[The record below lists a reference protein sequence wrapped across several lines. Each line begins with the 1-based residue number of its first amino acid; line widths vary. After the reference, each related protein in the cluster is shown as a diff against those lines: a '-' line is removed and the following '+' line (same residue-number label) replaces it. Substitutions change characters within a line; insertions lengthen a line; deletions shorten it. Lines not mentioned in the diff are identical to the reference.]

1 MNELAAIADV
11 PASLSATHFV
21 LGEISSFMPHGMC
34 YLWKPTLVGLHL
46 VSDGVIALSYFSIPI
61 ILVYILRKRED
72 IPFNGLFLLFAA
84 FILFCG
90 TGHGFD
96 IWTLWHP
103 NYWVSGWIR
112 LTTALVSLTTAIAL
126 GIKIPQILTL
136 PSPSQMENVNQQ
148 LQEKITELEQ
158 QKAFIRQ
165 QEQFLRSI
173 YDNVREAIFV
183 VDVAAD
189 GIFHYQDF
197 NSEAKRLTGTEDVI
211 NKTPAQVLPPAAA
224 AAVKEHYRECLE
236 SKATISYEECLPFPG
251 EDTWW
256 LTTLNPLGDE
266 TGNIYRIIGTSLNI
280 SDRKR
285 AELELDREKN
295 FLQAL
300 LDNLSDGIVSCDRYG
315 VLTLFN
321 KATREFH
328 GLPHKAIPAEE
339 WATYY
344 DLYFPDGQTIMSR
357 DDIPLFRALQ
367 GEPVRDVEMMIIP
380 KQGKPR
386 TLLANG
392 DPIIAPDGK
401 KIGAVVAMRDI
412 SELKKIEQALWES
425 QTRFLETFV
434 HAAVGMAIVALDGSW
449 LEFNPALCQMV
460 GYSEAELQATNFQ
473 AITYPEDLDGDL
485 AKMEQLLSGQIRS
498 YQMEKRY
505 VRKSGSLVWINLS
518 VSLVKDKNNQPL
530 YFVALIENIDE
541 RKRAE
546 QAIARLNNELEA
558 RVQQRTV
565 QLEQV
570 NNLLLG
576 ATEQLR
582 KSNQEL
588 EQFAY
593 VASHDLKAPL
603 RAIANLSEWIEE
615 DLEDKLDEDTRHNMN
630 LLRSRVHRLE
640 NLINGLL
647 DYSRVGRLK
656 SEPESVDVGEMLRET
671 IDLFDI
677 PDDYQIQIQEDMP
690 TFVTELIPLQQVF
703 NNLISNAIKHSDCD
717 NGKIAIS
724 VKEQDNFYEFAVTD
738 NGKGIDPQYHER
750 IFTIFQTLEARDTK
764 ESTGI
769 GLAIVKKA
777 VENQGGTIE
786 VESQVGKGTTFRFT
800 WKKEP

>member
-1 MNELAAIADV
+1 MNEFLAIL
-11 PASLSATHFV
+11 PLHTLATV
-21 LGEISSFMPHGMC
+21 SFMPHGMC
-34 YLWKPTLVGLHL
+34 YLWKPWLVGLHL
-46 VSDGVIALSYFSIPI
+46 VSDGVIALSYFSIPVT
-61 ILVYILRKRED
+61 LLYILRKRAD
-72 IPFNGLFLLFAA
+72 IPFNGIFLLFAA
-84 FILFCG
+84 FILCCG

-112 LTTALVSLTTAIAL
+112 FTTALVSLTTAIAL
-126 GIKIPQILTL
+126 AVKIPQILTL
-136 PSPSQMENVNQQ
+136 PSPTQMENVNQQ
-148 LQEKITELEQ
+148 LQEKIAELE
-158 QKAFIRQ
+158 KKETTIRQ

-183 VDVAAD
+183 VDIESD
-189 GIFHYQDF
+189 ETFRYQGF
-197 NSEAKRLTGTEDVI
+197 NSAAEKLTGVKDVE
-211 NKTPAQVLPPAAA
+211 NKTPAQILPPEVA
-224 AAVKEHYRECLE
+224 AAVEKRYTECIA
-236 SKATISYEECLPFPG
+236 SKISISYEECLPFQG

-256 LTTLNPLGDE
+256 LTTLNPIEDPIEDE
-266 TGNIYRIIGTSLNI
+266 TGKIYRIIGTSLNI

-285 AELELDREKN
+285 AEIELDKEKN

-300 LDNLSDGIVSCDRYG
+300 LDNLSDGIVSCDRNG

-321 KATREFH
+321 QATKEFH
-328 GLPHKAIPAEE
+328 GLPPQAIPADK
-339 WATYY
+339 WAEYY
-344 DLYFPDGQTIMSR
+344 DLYLPDGKTMMSQE
-357 DDIPLFRALQ
+357 DIPLFRALQ
-367 GEPVRDVEMMIIP
+367 GESVRDVEMMIIP

-392 DPIIAPDGK
+392 DPIIAPDGQ

-412 SELKKIEQALWES
+412 SELKKIEQVLWES
-425 QTRFLETFV
+425 QARFLETFI

-449 LEFNPALCQMV
+449 LEVNPALCQMV

-485 AKMEQLLSGQIRS
+485 AKVKQLLGGQIPS

-505 VRKSGSLVWINLS
+505 VHKQGSLVWINLS

-530 YFVALIENIDE
+530 YFVALIQNIDE
-541 RKRAE
+541 RKQAE
-546 QAIARLNNELEA
+546 QALVQLNDELEA
-558 RVQQRTV
+558 RVQQRTI

-570 NNLLLG
+570 NKLLLG

-615 DLEDKLDEDTRHNMN
+615 DLEDKLDDDTRHQMN

-647 DYSRVGRLK
+647 AYSRIGRLK
-656 SEPESVDVGEMLRET
+656 SEPQEVAVEEILAEI
-671 IDLFDI
+671 IDLLDV
-677 PDDYQIQIQEDMP
+677 PDSFQIQIQGDLP

-703 NNLISNAIKHSDCD
+703 NNLISNAIKHSDLD
-717 NGKIAIS
+717 RGQITIS
-724 VKEQDNFYEFAVTD
+724 AKEQDHYYEFAVAD
-738 NGKGIDPQYHER
+738 NGKGIAPEHHER

-777 VENQGGTIE
+777 VENQGGKIW
-786 VESQVGKGTTFRFT
+786 VESQLGEGATFRFT
-800 WKKEP
+800 WQKTQGEEP

>member
-1 MNELAAIADV
+1 MNDFLVIFPWSDLATA
-11 PASLSATHFV
+11 
-21 LGEISSFMPHGMC
+21 SFMPHGMC
-34 YLWKPTLVGLHL
+34 YLWKPWLVGLHL
-46 VSDGVIALSYFSIPI
+46 VSNGVIALAYFSIPVTLI
-61 ILVYILRKRED
+61 YILRKRSD
-72 IPFNGLFLLFAA
+72 IPFNGIFLLFAA
-84 FILFCG
+84 FILCCG
-90 TGHGFD
+90 TGHAFD

-103 NYWVSGWIR
+103 NYWISGWIR
-112 LTTALVSLTTAIAL
+112 FTTALVSLATAIAL
-126 GIKIPQILTL
+126 IIKIPQILTL
-136 PSPSQMENVNQQ
+136 PSPSQVANINQQ
-148 LQEKITELEQ
+148 LQEKIVELEQ
-158 QKAFIRQ
+158 KEITIGQ

-183 VDVAAD
+183 VDIESD
-189 GIFHYQDF
+189 GIFRYQGF
-197 NSEAKRLTGTEDVI
+197 NVAAEKLTGVQDIE
-211 NKTPAQVLPPAAA
+211 NKTPAQILSPEIAI
-224 AAVKEHYRECLE
+224 AVEKHYRECLE
-236 SKATISYEECLPFPG
+236 SKTTISYEECLPFQE

-256 LTTLNPLGDE
+256 LTSLNPLKDE
-266 TGNIYRIIGTSLNI
+266 KGNIYRLIGTSLNI

-285 AELELDREKN
+285 AELELAREKN

-300 LDNLSDGIVSCDRYG
+300 LDNLSDGIVSCDQNG

-321 KATREFH
+321 QATREFH
-328 GLPHKAIPAEE
+328 GLPQQAIPAAQ
-339 WATYY
+339 WAEYY
-344 DLYFPDGQTIMSR
+344 DLYLPDGETMMATE
-357 DDIPLFRALQ
+357 DIPLFRALK
-367 GEPVRDVEMMIIP
+367 GESVRDVEMMIIP

-392 DPIIAPDGK
+392 DPIIAPDGG

-425 QTRFLETFV
+425 QTKFLETFL
-434 HAAVGMAIVALDGSW
+434 HAAVGMAIVALDGRW
-449 LEFNPALCQMV
+449 LEVNPALCQML

-473 AITYPEDLDGDL
+473 AITYPADLDDDL
-485 AKMEQLLSGQIRS
+485 AKVEQLLSGEINS

-505 VRKSGSLVWINLS
+505 VHQQGNLVWINLS
-518 VSLVKDKNNQPL
+518 VSLVRDKNNQPL

-546 QAIARLNNELEA
+546 QALAQLNNELEA

-593 VASHDLKAPL
+593 ITSHDLKAPL
-603 RAIANLSEWIEE
+603 RAIANLAEWIEE
-615 DLEDKLDEDTRHNMN
+615 DLEDKLDDDTRYNMN

-647 DYSRVGRLK
+647 AYSRVGRLK
-656 SEPESVDVGEMLRET
+656 SEPQEIALGKILSET
-671 IDLFDI
+671 IDLLDVP
-677 PDDYQIQIQEDMP
+677 PDYTIEVQGEMP
-690 TFVTELIPLQQVF
+690 TLVTEIAPLQQVF
-703 NNLISNAIKHSDCD
+703 SNLISNAIKHSDRD
-717 NGKIAIS
+717 KGKITIS
-724 VKEQDNFYEFAVTD
+724 AQEQDDFYEFAVAD
-738 NGKGIDPQYHER
+738 NGKGIDPKYHDR
-750 IFTIFQTLEARDTK
+750 IFTIFQTLEARDIR

-777 VENQGGTIE
+777 VENQGGTITL
-786 VESQVGKGTTFRFT
+786 ESELDQGATFRFT
-800 WKKEP
+800 WKKNPS